1 MKAWNMNTHPTESD
15 VPMNTEPEHPR
26 RYMLLILPPIY
37 LALLVAT
44 LLDAVYGNSL
54 IAPWSLAL
62 VCSGTVALLGC
73 SRLFSIITTID
84 SWLWQLARCSAL
96 AGLCSAIV
104 GLGILFLGD
113 GSFHTMTTGL
123 SLATFSILYG
133 ILIAMPAGCAV
144 VLRPGN

>member
-1 MKAWNMNTHPTESD
+1 MKAWNMSTHPTQPEI
-15 VPMNTEPEHPR
+15 PMNTEPERPR